1 MNAMTFIAQ
10 QLQGRASMEKPCRL
24 EFNAKGAW
32 KLITRFDA
40 ADDERTD
47 SIMNAAAEL
56 ADAVNDGGRGMT
68 LRIATDES
76 HPDVLMRYDSKES
89 GWRDARTGE
98 PA

>member
-1 MNAMTFIAQ
+1 MT
-10 QLQGRASMEKPCRL
+10 MTKPVRL
-24 EFNAKGAW
+24 EMNNSGAW

-40 ADDERTD
+40 ADDEHTD
-47 SIMNAAAEL
+47 AIMNAAAEL

-76 HPDVLMRYDSKES
+76 HPDVLMRYESRDS